1 MFELSS
7 QISSV
12 LLLGFLLGL
21 KHATDADHVVAVTAI
36 LSSSNNLWKSIWIG
50 ISWGIGHSIPLIAL
64 GLIILFIKESFIEY
78 YQNVAPYFEI
88 AVGAMLIILG
98 LQVLR
103 NISRGNLHMHMHI
116 NDNQPH
122 IHIHA
127 THTHHL
133 NASQTAK
140 HGEYNH
146 GVLGGLLSLIRP
158 KSFVVGLVHSLAGSA
173 AVLIL
178 LIPTINSNV
187 MGIGYL
193 ILFGLGTIISMSAV
207 TLLLSFPLKT
217 AFRFPLAQ
225 KVILSIAGLA
235 NLALGSLLIAEVIS
249 SYEIIPL

>member
-21 KHATDADHVVAVTAI
+21 KHATDADHVVAITAI

-103 NISRGNLHMHMHI
+103 NISRGNLHIHMHI

-122 IHIHA
+122 VHIHA
-127 THTHHL
+127 THAHQL
-133 NASQTAK
+133 NTSQAAK
-140 HGEYNH
+140 HGKYNH
-146 GVLGGLLSLIRP
+146 GVLGGLLPLIRP
-158 KSFVVGLVHSLAGSA
+158 KSLVVGLVHSLAGSA

-178 LIPTINSNV
+178 LIPTINSNL

-193 ILFGLGTIISMSAV
+193 VLFAIGTIISMSAV

-225 KVILSIAGLA
+225 KLILSIAGLA

-249 SYEIIPL
+249 GYEIIRL

>member
-78 YQNVAPYFEI
+78 YQDVAPYFEI

-103 NISRGNLHMHMHI
+103 NISRGKLHMHMHI

-127 THTHHL
+127 THTHQL
-133 NASQTAK
+133 NASQTAN

-146 GVLGGLLSLIRP
+146 GVLSGLLSLIRP

-178 LIPTINSNV
+178 LIPTINFKCN
-187 MGIGYL
+187 GHW
-193 ILFGLGTIISMSAV
+193 
-207 TLLLSFPLKT
+207 
-217 AFRFPLAQ
+217 
-225 KVILSIAGLA
+225 
-235 NLALGSLLIAEVIS
+235 
-249 SYEIIPL
+249 IPHFIWTRHNYFYVCSDFTT

>member
-127 THTHHL
+127 THTHQL
-133 NASQTAK
+133 NTSQTAK

-217 AFRFPLAQ
+217 ASRFPLAQ